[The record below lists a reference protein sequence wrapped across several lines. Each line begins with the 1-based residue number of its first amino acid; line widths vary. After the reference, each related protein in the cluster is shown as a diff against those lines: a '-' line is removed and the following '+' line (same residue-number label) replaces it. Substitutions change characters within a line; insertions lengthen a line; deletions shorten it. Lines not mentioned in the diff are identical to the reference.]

1 MIYFY
6 SDRPLTHIEQRRTE
20 EQIRLR
26 SKAQLLAYDFMPECM
41 RASVE
46 RDQALTF
53 SRTAYFPDFLWRAA
67 KVIIEIDG
75 ASHRNLERRREDFI
89 KDQTCRRF
97 GFKVIRILNEDVS
110 TKVGFWQKLIDEFR
124 KIEPVGQRAIFAGF
138 IADLTALVEEEESL
152 STNISYGCNN
162 IEPIP
167 FFPRHTGCSEF
178 TKLIN
183 SVRRLHSGLYAM
195 TYSCQS
201 EVI

>member
-6 SDRPLTHIEQRRTE
+6 SDRSLTSIEQRRAK
-20 EQIRLR
+20 EQISKR
-26 SKAQLLAYDFMPECM
+26 SKAQKLAFEFMPESM
-41 RASVE
+41 RTSVE
-46 RDQALTF
+46 RDHALPF
-53 SRTAYFPDFLWRAA
+53 NGTAYFPDFLWRAA

-75 ASHRNLERRREDFI
+75 ASHRSPERRRDDFF

-110 TKVGFWQKLIDEFR
+110 HKLGFWQKLIDEFR

-138 IADLTALVEEEESL
+138 IADLTALVEEEVSL
-152 STNISYGCNN
+152 STNVSCGCNT

-183 SVRRLHSGLYAM
+183 SVRRLHSAFYTM
-195 TYSCQS
+195 TQSCQS